1 MYFKVY
7 VLLSHFSHVQL
18 FVTACVHRILQVK
31 ILEWLSFPPP
41 GNLPNPLLKP
51 RLLWLLH
58 YKEDFLPLSHLVS
71 PYFKVYI

>member
-41 GNLPNPLLKP
+41 GNLPNPGIEATSSVAPALQGRFFTTEPPGKSL
-51 RLLWLLH
+51 
-58 YKEDFLPLSHLVS
+58 F
-71 PYFKVYI
+71 